1 MLRSRTLALV
11 VSSSLIGAAACSS
24 NDVSSP
30 AGMRGL
36 TSASAFNTPIAGFN
50 EVSSSFAPGDGS
62 ELAPWM
68 PDRMYGGPLGMAF
81 GGFGGGD
88 GGIGGPGMRGLMGG
102 GMDGAFVG
110 GETHGR
116 GSERGPFAG
125 GIDATCVFA
134 SATGDVTCGPTTKNG
149 VTITRISTF
158 KTVAGVAQ
166 AKPDSTTDFDRTR
179 FTVSGTTTQRSGVT
193 STLSSSSDRTS
204 TGLSYTSTK
213 RTVNGKSAGSESSVG
228 TNRDGVKFTSV
239 RTSGDTTVGLVVPRA
254 ATSSASSAL
263 PTYPTAGV
271 VTRSMKVVMTL
282 DGAAATTSTRRE
294 VVTYDGTATAK
305 VTITQDGTTKSCT
318 IPLPRGK
325 LVCP

>member
-1 MLRSRTLALV
+1 MLRSRTLALAL
-11 VSSSLIGAAACSS
+11 SSSLLGAAACSS

-30 AGMRGL
+30 LGMRGL
-36 TSASAFNTPIAGFN
+36 TSASAFNTPVAGFN

-62 ELAPWM
+62 GMSPWM
-68 PDRMYGGPLGMAF
+68 PDRMSGGPLGMAF

-88 GGIGGPGMRGLMGG
+88 GGIGGPGMGGLMGG

-110 GETHGR
+110 GESRGR

-125 GIDATCVFA
+125 GIDDSCVFA
-134 SATGDVTCGPTTKNG
+134 AATGDVTCGPTTRNG
-149 VTITRISTF
+149 ITVTRIGTF
-158 KTVAGVAQ
+158 KTTSGVAQ

-179 FTVSGTTTQRSGVT
+179 FTVSGTTTARSGVT
-193 STLSSSSDRTS
+193 STIASSSDRTS

-213 RTVNGKSAGSESSVG
+213 RTVNGKSAGSENSTG

-239 RTSGDTTVGLVVPRA
+239 RTSGDTTVGLVVPR
-254 ATSSASSAL
+254 SASTTTPS
-263 PTYPTAGV
+263 YPTTGV
-271 VTRSMKVVMTL
+271 VTRSMKVVMSL

-294 VVTYDGTATAK
+294 VVTYDGTATTK
-305 VTITQDGTTKSCT
+305 VTITQDGTTKNCT
-318 IPLPRGK
+318 MALPRGK